1 LEYQYNRTYIIG
13 IIENYKE
20 HVMSPKAQLGGIY
33 PRSEQLI
40 ELTRSYDRAK
50 TDLDTVRK
58 QIEQD
63 TQELVKLQVD
73 SGFETFSDGAFAWQ
87 DQLRPI
93 VESLDGVTT
102 GTRYDRWF
110 DTNTFY
116 KKPTISGK
124 IGVHAFEPK
133 KFIRTDLLPRTK
145 GWKVTLPGPYTFS
158 ELSENLHYPSQSD
171 LLHAIASAEHEIIK
185 KLKDA
190 GVSRFQ
196 LSEPCLVYRP
206 YREQALGK
214 AELDSA
220 LAAIQ
225 KTVEGIQAKFSVH
238 TYFGDATTILPSL
251 LKLPI
256 DTVGF
261 DLFETDYSQLKF
273 ETTKKLALGIIDGR
287 ESNAES
293 PKWIAETAT
302 RVSKHITDGDLV
314 LAPNSD
320 LKFVPRKVADVKAR
334 ALAEATR
341 LFEEG
346 R

>member
-1 LEYQYNRTYIIG
+1 
-13 IIENYKE
+13 
-20 HVMSPKAQLGGIY
+20 MSPKAQLGGIH

-50 TDLDTVRK
+50 TNLDTVKK

-63 TQELVKLQVD
+63 TIALVKLQED

-116 KKPTISGK
+116 KKPTIAGK
-124 IGVHAFEPK
+124 IGVHAFESK
-133 KFIRTDLLPRTK
+133 NFIRTDLLPRTK
-145 GWKVTLPGPYTFS
+145 SWKVTLPGPYTFS
-158 ELSENLHYPSQSD
+158 ELSENLHYPTQSD
-171 LLHAIASAEHEIIK
+171 LLTAVATAQHEIIK
-185 KLKDA
+185 RLKDA
-190 GVSRFQ
+190 GVSQFQ

-206 YREQALGK
+206 YRENALSRP
-214 AELDSA
+214 ELDNA

-225 KTVEGIQAKFSVH
+225 KAVDGIQAKFSVH
-238 TYFGDATTILPSL
+238 TYFGDATTIIPNL
-251 LKLPI
+251 LKLPVN
-256 DTVGF
+256 TVGF

-273 ETTKKLALGIIDGR
+273 ETTKKLALGVIDGR

-302 RVSKHITDGDLV
+302 RVSKHLIGGDLV
-314 LAPNSD
+314 LVPNSD

-341 LFEEG
+341 LFEE
-346 R
+346 RR

>member
-1 LEYQYNRTYIIG
+1 
-13 IIENYKE
+13 
-20 HVMSPKAQLGGIY
+20 MSPKAQLGGIY

-50 TDLDTVRK
+50 TDLDTVK
-58 QIEQD
+58 KHIEQD
-63 TQELVKLQVD
+63 TIALVKLQED

-116 KKPTISGK
+116 KKPTIAGK
-124 IGVHAFEPK
+124 ISVHAFEPET
-133 KFIRTDLLPRTK
+133 FIRTDLLPRTK
-145 GWKVTLPGPYTFS
+145 SWKVTFPGPYTFS
-158 ELSENLHYPSQSD
+158 ELSENLHYPTQSD
-171 LLHAIASAEHEIIK
+171 LLTAVATAQHEIIK
-185 KLKDA
+185 RLKDA
-190 GVSRFQ
+190 GVSQFQ

-206 YREQALGK
+206 YRENALSRP
-214 AELDSA
+214 ELDKA

-225 KTVEGIQAKFSVH
+225 KAVDGIQAKFSVH
-238 TYFGDATTILPSL
+238 TYFGDATTIIPDL
-251 LKLPI
+251 LKLPVN
-256 DTVGF
+256 TVGF

-302 RVSKHITDGDLV
+302 RVSKHLTGGDLV
-314 LAPNSD
+314 LVPNSD

>member
-1 LEYQYNRTYIIG
+1 
-13 IIENYKE
+13 
-20 HVMSPKAQLGGIY
+20 MSPKAQLGGIY

-50 TDLDTVRK
+50 TDLDTVKK

-63 TQELVKLQVD
+63 TLALVRLQED
-73 SGFETFSDGAFAWQ
+73 PGFETFSDGSFAWQ
-87 DQLRPI
+87 DQLRPV
-93 VESLDGVTT
+93 VESLEGVTT

-116 KKPTISGK
+116 KKPTISGR
-124 IGVHAFEPK
+124 ITVRAFEPK
-133 KFIRTDLLPRTK
+133 NFIRTDLLPRTK

-158 ELSENLHYPSQSD
+158 ELSENLHYANQSE
-171 LLHAIASAEHEIIK
+171 LLTAVAAAEHEIIK

-206 YREQALGK
+206 YREQAQGK
-214 AELDSA
+214 AELDNA
-220 LAAIQ
+220 LTAIQ
-225 KTVEGIQAKFSVH
+225 KTVDGIQAKFSVH
-238 TYFGDATTILPSL
+238 TYFGDATNLLPNL
-251 LKLPI
+251 LKLPV

-261 DLFETDYSQLKF
+261 DLFETDHSKLKI

-287 ESNAES
+287 ESNAED

-302 RVSKHITDGDLV
+302 RASKHVISGDIVLV
-314 LAPNSD
+314 PNSD

-334 ALAEATR
+334 ALADATK
-341 LFEEG
+341 LFEEA

>member
-1 LEYQYNRTYIIG
+1 
-13 IIENYKE
+13 
-20 HVMSPKAQLGGIY
+20 MSPKAQLGGIY
-33 PRSEQLI
+33 PRSEPLI

-50 TDLDTVRK
+50 TDLDSVKKR
-58 QIEQD
+58 IEQD
-63 TQELVKLQVD
+63 TLELIKLQDD

-93 VESLDGVTT
+93 VESIDGVTT

-116 KKPTISGK
+116 KKPTIAGK
-124 IGVHAFEPK
+124 IGVRTFEPK
-133 KFIRTDLLPRTK
+133 NFIRTDLLPRTK
-145 GWKVTLPGPYTFS
+145 GWKVALPGPYTFS
-158 ELSENLHYPSQSD
+158 QLSENLHYTSQSD
-171 LLHAIASAEHEIIK
+171 LLSAVASAEHEIIK
-185 KLKDA
+185 RLKDA

-214 AELDSA
+214 PELDNA

-238 TYFGDATTILPSL
+238 TYFGDATTILPNL
-251 LKLPI
+251 LKLPV

-261 DLFETDYSQLKF
+261 DLFETDYSKLKI
-273 ETTKKLALGIIDGR
+273 ETTKKIALGIIDGR
-287 ESNAES
+287 ESNAEN

-302 RVSKHITDGDLV
+302 RVSKHVTGGDFVLV
-314 LAPNSD
+314 PNCD
-320 LKFVPRKVADVKAR
+320 LKFVPRKVADIKAR

>member
-1 LEYQYNRTYIIG
+1 
-13 IIENYKE
+13 
-20 HVMSPKAQLGGIY
+20 MSPKAQLGGIY

-50 TDLDTVRK
+50 TDLDTVRR

-63 TQELVKLQVD
+63 TIALVQLQED

-116 KKPTISGK
+116 KKPTIAGK

-133 KFIRTDLLPRTK
+133 NFIRTDLLPRTK
-145 GWKVTLPGPYTFS
+145 SWKVTLPGPYTFS
-158 ELSENLHYPSQSD
+158 ELSENLHYATQSD
-171 LLHAIASAEHEIIK
+171 LLTAVATAQHEIIK
-185 KLKDA
+185 RLKDA
-190 GVSRFQ
+190 GVSQFQ

-206 YREQALGK
+206 YREKPSGGQ
-214 AELDSA
+214 ELDNA

-225 KTVEGIQAKFSVH
+225 KAVDGIQAKFSVH
-238 TYFGDATTILPSL
+238 TYFGDATTIIPNL
-251 LKLPI
+251 LKLPVN
-256 DTVGF
+256 TVGF

-302 RVSKHITDGDLV
+302 RVSKHLTGGDLV
-314 LAPNSD
+314 LVPNSD

>member
-1 LEYQYNRTYIIG
+1 
-13 IIENYKE
+13 
-20 HVMSPKAQLGGIY
+20 MSPKAQLGGIY

-50 TDLDTVRK
+50 TDLDTVKK
-58 QIEQD
+58 QVEQD
-63 TQELVKLQVD
+63 TLELIKLQDD

-93 VESLDGVTT
+93 VESLDGLTT

-116 KKPTISGK
+116 KKPTVAGK
-124 IGVHAFEPK
+124 IGVRAFEPK
-133 KFIRTDLLPRTK
+133 NFIRTDLLPRTK
-145 GWKVTLPGPYTFS
+145 GWKVTMPGPYTFS
-158 ELSENLHYPSQSD
+158 ELSENLHYQSQSD
-171 LLHAIASAEHEIIK
+171 LLSAVASAEHEIIQR
-185 KLKDA
+185 LKDA

-214 AELDSA
+214 PELDNA

-238 TYFGDATTILPSL
+238 TYFGDATTILPNL
-251 LKLPI
+251 LKLRV

-261 DLFETDYSQLKF
+261 DLFETDYSRLKI
-273 ETTKKLALGIIDGR
+273 ETTKKIALGIIDGR
-287 ESNAES
+287 ESNAEN

-302 RVSKHITDGDLV
+302 RVSKHVTGGDFV

-320 LKFVPRKVADVKAR
+320 LKFVPRRVADVKAR

>member
-1 LEYQYNRTYIIG
+1 
-13 IIENYKE
+13 
-20 HVMSPKAQLGGIY
+20 MSPKAQLGGIY

-50 TDLDTVRK
+50 TDLDTVKK

-63 TQELVKLQVD
+63 TIALVKLQED
-73 SGFETFSDGAFAWQ
+73 SGFDTFSDGAFAWQ

-116 KKPTISGK
+116 KKPTIAGK

-133 KFIRTDLLPRTK
+133 NFIRTDLLPRTK
-145 GWKVTLPGPYTFS
+145 SWKVTLPGPYTFS
-158 ELSENLHYPSQSD
+158 ELSENLYYATQSD
-171 LLHAIASAEHEIIK
+171 LLTAVATAQHEIIK
-185 KLKDA
+185 RLKDA
-190 GVSRFQ
+190 GVSQFQ

-206 YREQALGK
+206 YREKPLGRP
-214 AELDSA
+214 ELDNA
-220 LAAIQ
+220 IAAIQ
-225 KTVEGIQAKFSVH
+225 KAVDGIQAKFSVH
-238 TYFGDATTILPSL
+238 TYFGDATNILPNL
-251 LKLPI
+251 LKLPVH
-256 DTVGF
+256 TVGF

-302 RVSKHITDGDLV
+302 RVSKHLTGGDLV
-314 LAPNSD
+314 LVPNSD

>member
-1 LEYQYNRTYIIG
+1 
-13 IIENYKE
+13 
-20 HVMSPKAQLGGIY
+20 MSPKAQLGGIY

-50 TDLDTVRK
+50 TNLDTVKK
-58 QIEQD
+58 QIEHD
-63 TQELVKLQVD
+63 TLALVKLQED
-73 SGFETFSDGAFAWQ
+73 SGFETFSDGSFAWQ

-93 VESLDGVTT
+93 VESLEGVTT

-116 KKPTISGK
+116 KKPTIAGR
-124 IGVHAFEPK
+124 IAVRAFEPK
-133 KFIRTDLLPRTK
+133 NFIRTDLLPRTK

-158 ELSENLHYPSQSD
+158 ELSENLHYPNQSE
-171 LLHAIASAEHEIIK
+171 LLSAVAAAEHEIIRN
-185 KLKDA
+185 LKDA

-206 YREQALGK
+206 YREQAQGK
-214 AELDSA
+214 TELDNA

-225 KTVEGIQAKFSVH
+225 KTVDGIQAKFSVQ
-238 TYFGDATTILPSL
+238 TYFGDATSLLPNL
-251 LKLPI
+251 LKLPV

-261 DLFETDYSQLKF
+261 DLFETDYSKLKI
-273 ETTKKLALGIIDGR
+273 ETTKRLALGIIDGR
-287 ESNAES
+287 ESNAEN
-293 PKWIAETAT
+293 PNWIAETAT
-302 RVSKHITDGDLV
+302 RASKHVIGGDIVLV
-314 LAPNSD
+314 PNSD

-334 ALAEATR
+334 ALADATK
-341 LFEEG
+341 LFEEA

>member
-1 LEYQYNRTYIIG
+1 
-13 IIENYKE
+13 
-20 HVMSPKAQLGGIY
+20 MSPKAQLGGIY

-50 TDLDTVRK
+50 TDLDTVKK

-63 TQELVKLQVD
+63 TIALVKLQED

-116 KKPTISGK
+116 KKPTIAGK
-124 IGVHAFEPK
+124 IAVHAFEPK
-133 KFIRTDLLPRTK
+133 TFIRTDLLPRTK
-145 GWKVTLPGPYTFS
+145 SWKVTLPGPYTFS
-158 ELSENLHYPSQSD
+158 ELSENLHYATQSD
-171 LLHAIASAEHEIIK
+171 LLTAVATAQHEIIK
-185 KLKDA
+185 RLKDA
-190 GVSRFQ
+190 GVSQFQ

-206 YREQALGK
+206 YREKPLGGQ
-214 AELDSA
+214 ELDNA
-220 LAAIQ
+220 LVAIQ
-225 KTVEGIQAKFSVH
+225 KVVESIQAKFSVQ
-238 TYFGDATTILPSL
+238 TYFGDATTILPNL
-251 LKLPI
+251 LKLPVQ
-256 DTVGF
+256 TVGF

-302 RVSKHITDGDLV
+302 RVSKHLTGGDLV
-314 LAPNSD
+314 LVPNSD

-334 ALAEATR
+334 ALAESTK

>member
-1 LEYQYNRTYIIG
+1 
-13 IIENYKE
+13 
-20 HVMSPKAQLGGIY
+20 MSPKAQLGGIY

-50 TDLDTVRK
+50 TDLDTLRR

-63 TQELVKLQVD
+63 TLELAGLQND

-102 GTRYDRWF
+102 GSRYDRWF

-116 KKPTISGK
+116 KKPTIEGK
-124 IGVHAFEPK
+124 IGVHTVEPK
-133 KFIRTDLLPRTK
+133 NFIRTDLLPRTK

-158 ELSENLHYPSQSD
+158 ELSENLHYTSQSD
-171 LLHAIASAEHEIIK
+171 LLSEVAAAEHEIIK
-185 KLKDA
+185 RLKDA

-214 AELDSA
+214 AELDNA
-220 LAAIQ
+220 LAALR
-225 KTVEGIQAKFSVH
+225 KTVDGIQAKFSVH
-238 TYFGDATTILPSL
+238 TYFGDATTILPDL
-251 LKLPI
+251 LKLPV

-261 DLFETDYSQLKF
+261 DLFETDYSKLKI

-287 ESNAES
+287 ESNAEN

-302 RVSKHITDGDLV
+302 RVSKHIVGGDFVLV
-314 LAPNSD
+314 PNSD

-334 ALAEATR
+334 ALADATK
-341 LFEEG
+341 LFEES

>member
-1 LEYQYNRTYIIG
+1 
-13 IIENYKE
+13 
-20 HVMSPKAQLGGIY
+20 MSPKAQLGGIY

-50 TDLDTVRK
+50 TDLDTVKK

-63 TQELVKLQVD
+63 TLALVRLQED
-73 SGFETFSDGAFAWQ
+73 PGFETFSDGSFAWQ
-87 DQLRPI
+87 DQLRPV
-93 VESLDGVTT
+93 VESLEGVTT

-116 KKPTISGK
+116 KKPTISGR
-124 IGVHAFEPK
+124 ITVRAFEPK
-133 KFIRTDLLPRTK
+133 NFIRTDLLPRTK

-158 ELSENLHYPSQSD
+158 ELSENLHYANQSE
-171 LLHAIASAEHEIIK
+171 LLSAVAAAEHEIIK

-206 YREQALGK
+206 YREQAQGK
-214 AELDSA
+214 AELDNA

-225 KTVEGIQAKFSVH
+225 KTVDGIQAKFSVH
-238 TYFGDATTILPSL
+238 TYFGDATTLLPNL
-251 LKLPI
+251 LKLPV

-261 DLFETDYSQLKF
+261 DLFETDYSKLKI

-287 ESNAES
+287 ESNAED

-302 RVSKHITDGDLV
+302 RASKHVISGDIVLV
-314 LAPNSD
+314 PNSD

-334 ALAEATR
+334 ALADATK
-341 LFEEG
+341 LFG
-346 R
+346 GG

>member
-1 LEYQYNRTYIIG
+1 
-13 IIENYKE
+13 
-20 HVMSPKAQLGGIY
+20 MSPKAQLGGIY

-50 TDLDTVRK
+50 TDLLSVTK

-63 TQELVKLQVD
+63 TLDLIKLQD
-73 SGFETFSDGAFAWQ
+73 DPGFETISDGAFAWQ

-116 KKPTISGK
+116 KKPTVAGK
-124 IGVHAFEPK
+124 ISVREFEPRN
-133 KFIRTDLLPRTK
+133 FIRTDLLPRTK
-145 GWKVTLPGPYTFS
+145 SWKVTLPGPYTFS
-158 ELSENLHYPSQSD
+158 ELSENLHYPSQPD
-171 LLHAIASAEHEIIK
+171 LLHAVASAEHEIIK

-206 YREQALGK
+206 YREQAPGR
-214 AELDSA
+214 AELDNA

-225 KTVEGIQAKFSVH
+225 KTVDGIQAKFSVQ
-238 TYFGDATTILPSL
+238 TYFGDATPILPNL

-273 ETTKKLALGIIDGR
+273 ETAKKLALGIIDGR
-287 ESNAES
+287 ESHAES
-293 PKWIAETAT
+293 PRWIAETAT
-302 RVSKHITDGDLV
+302 RVAKHLTGGDLV
-314 LAPNSD
+314 LTPNSD

>member
-1 LEYQYNRTYIIG
+1 
-13 IIENYKE
+13 
-20 HVMSPKAQLGGIY
+20 MSPKAQLGGIY

-50 TDLDTVRK
+50 TDLDTVKK

-63 TQELVKLQVD
+63 TLELVELQDD

-116 KKPTISGK
+116 KKPTIAGE
-124 IGVHAFEPK
+124 IGVQAFEPK
-133 KFIRTDLLPRTK
+133 NFIRADLLPRTK

-158 ELSENLHYPSQSD
+158 ELSENLHYTSQSD
-171 LLHAIASAEHEIIK
+171 LLSEVAAAEHEIIK
-185 KLKDA
+185 RLKDA

-214 AELDSA
+214 AELDNAFAA
-220 LAAIQ
+220 LR
-225 KTVEGIQAKFSVH
+225 KTVDGIQAKFSVH
-238 TYFGDATTILPSL
+238 TYFGDATTILPDL
-251 LKLPI
+251 LKLPV

-261 DLFETDYSQLKF
+261 DLFETDYSKLKI

-287 ESNAES
+287 ESNAEN

-302 RVSKHITDGDLV
+302 RVSKHVIGGDVVLV
-314 LAPNSD
+314 PNSD

-334 ALAEATR
+334 ALGDATR
-341 LFEEG
+341 LIEEA

>member
-1 LEYQYNRTYIIG
+1 
-13 IIENYKE
+13 
-20 HVMSPKAQLGGIY
+20 MSPKAQLGGIY

-50 TDLDTVRK
+50 TDLDTLRR

-63 TQELVKLQVD
+63 TLELAGLQND

-102 GTRYDRWF
+102 GSRYDRWF

-116 KKPTISGK
+116 KKPTIEGK
-124 IGVHAFEPK
+124 IGVHTVEPK
-133 KFIRTDLLPRTK
+133 NFIRTDLLPRTK

-158 ELSENLHYPSQSD
+158 ELSENLHYTSQSD
-171 LLHAIASAEHEIIK
+171 LLSEVAAAEHEIIK
-185 KLKDA
+185 RLKDA

-214 AELDSA
+214 AELDNA
-220 LAAIQ
+220 LAALR
-225 KTVEGIQAKFSVH
+225 KTADGIQAKFSVH
-238 TYFGDATTILPSL
+238 TYFGDATTILPDL
-251 LKLPI
+251 LKLPVE
-256 DTVGF
+256 TVGF
-261 DLFETDYSQLKF
+261 DLFETDYSKLKI

-287 ESNAES
+287 ESNAEN

-302 RVSKHITDGDLV
+302 RVSKHIVGGDFVLV
-314 LAPNSD
+314 PNSD

-334 ALAEATR
+334 ALADATK
-341 LFEEG
+341 LFEES

>member
-1 LEYQYNRTYIIG
+1 
-13 IIENYKE
+13 
-20 HVMSPKAQLGGIY
+20 MSPKAQLGGIY

-50 TDLDTVRK
+50 TDLETVKK

-63 TQELVKLQVD
+63 TLALVKLQED
-73 SGFETFSDGAFAWQ
+73 SGFETFSDGSFAWQ

-93 VESLDGVTT
+93 VESLEGVTT

-116 KKPTISGK
+116 KKPTIAGRIS
-124 IGVHAFEPK
+124 VHAFEPK
-133 KFIRTDLLPRTK
+133 NFIRTDLLPRTK

-158 ELSENLHYPSQSD
+158 ELSENLHYANQSE
-171 LLHAIASAEHEIIK
+171 LLSAVAAAEHEIIK

-206 YREQALGK
+206 YREQAQGN
-214 AELDSA
+214 AELDNA

-225 KTVEGIQAKFSVH
+225 KTVDGIQAKFSVH
-238 TYFGDATTILPSL
+238 TYFGDATSLLPNL
-251 LKLPI
+251 LKLPV
-256 DTVGF
+256 DTVGI
-261 DLFETDYSQLKF
+261 DLFETDYSKLKI

-287 ESNAES
+287 ESNPED
-293 PKWIAETAT
+293 PRWIAETAT
-302 RVSKHITDGDLV
+302 RASKHVIGGDTVLV
-314 LAPNSD
+314 PNSD

-334 ALAEATR
+334 ALADATKLFGEAK
-341 LFEEG
+341 
-346 R
+346 

>member
-1 LEYQYNRTYIIG
+1 
-13 IIENYKE
+13 
-20 HVMSPKAQLGGIY
+20 MFPKAQLGGIY

-50 TDLDTVRK
+50 TDLDSVKKR
-58 QIEQD
+58 IDQD
-63 TQELVKLQVD
+63 TRELIKLQDD

-116 KKPTISGK
+116 KKPTVAGE
-124 IGVHAFEPK
+124 IGVRAFEPRN
-133 KFIRTDLLPRTK
+133 FIRTDLLPRTK

-158 ELSENLHYPSQSD
+158 ELSENLHYQSQSD
-171 LLHAIASAEHEIIK
+171 LLSAVASAEHEIIK
-185 KLKDA
+185 RLKDA

-214 AELDSA
+214 AELDNA
-220 LAAIQ
+220 LGAIQ
-225 KTVEGIQAKFSVH
+225 KTVDGIQAKFSIH
-238 TYFGDATTILPSL
+238 TYFGDATTVLPNL
-251 LKLPI
+251 LKLPV
-256 DTVGF
+256 DTLGF
-261 DLFETDYSQLKF
+261 DLFETDYSQLKI

-287 ESNAES
+287 ESNAEN

-302 RVSKHITDGDLV
+302 RVSKHVTGGGFVLV
-314 LAPNSD
+314 PNSD

-334 ALAEATR
+334 ALADATR

>member
-1 LEYQYNRTYIIG
+1 
-13 IIENYKE
+13 
-20 HVMSPKAQLGGIY
+20 MSPKAQLGGIY

-63 TQELVKLQVD
+63 TIALVKLQED

-116 KKPTISGK
+116 KKPTIAGK

-133 KFIRTDLLPRTK
+133 NFIRTDLLPRTK
-145 GWKVTLPGPYTFS
+145 SWKVTLPGPYTFS
-158 ELSENLHYPSQSD
+158 ELSENLHYATQSD
-171 LLHAIASAEHEIIK
+171 LLTAVATAQHEIIK
-185 KLKDA
+185 RLKDA
-190 GVSRFQ
+190 GVSQFQ

-206 YREQALGK
+206 YREEPLGGQ
-214 AELDSA
+214 ELDNA
-220 LAAIQ
+220 LVAIQ
-225 KTVEGIQAKFSVH
+225 KVVESIQAKFSVQ
-238 TYFGDATTILPSL
+238 TYFGDATTILPNL
-251 LKLPI
+251 LKLPVQ
-256 DTVGF
+256 TVGF

-302 RVSKHITDGDLV
+302 RVSKHLTGGDLV
-314 LAPNSD
+314 LVPNSD

-334 ALAEATR
+334 ALAESTR

>member
-1 LEYQYNRTYIIG
+1 
-13 IIENYKE
+13 
-20 HVMSPKAQLGGIY
+20 MSPRAQLSGIY

-50 TDLDTVRK
+50 TDLDIVKK
-58 QIEQD
+58 QVEQD
-63 TQELVKLQVD
+63 TLELVKLQDD

-93 VESLDGVTT
+93 VECLDGVTT

-116 KKPTISGK
+116 KKPTIAGK
-124 IGVHAFEPK
+124 IVVRAFDPK
-133 KFIRTDLLPRTK
+133 NFIRTDLLPRTK

-158 ELSENLHYPSQSD
+158 ELSENLHYGNQSD
-171 LLHAIASAEHEIIK
+171 LLSEVAVAEHEIIK
-185 KLKDA
+185 RLKDA

-206 YREQALGK
+206 YRERALGK

-220 LAAIQ
+220 LFALR
-225 KTVEGIQAKFSVH
+225 KTVDGIQAKFSVH
-238 TYFGDATTILPSL
+238 THFGDATTILPDL
-251 LKLPI
+251 LKLPV

-261 DLFETDYSQLKF
+261 DLFETDYSKLKI

-287 ESNAES
+287 ESNAEN

-302 RVSKHITDGDLV
+302 RVSKHVIGGDIVLV
-314 LAPNSD
+314 PNSD
-320 LKFVPRKVADVKAR
+320 LKFVPQKVADVKAR
-334 ALAEATR
+334 ALADATR
-341 LFEEG
+341 LLEE
-346 R
+346 RR

>member
-1 LEYQYNRTYIIG
+1 
-13 IIENYKE
+13 
-20 HVMSPKAQLGGIY
+20 MSPKAQLSGIY

-50 TDLDTVRK
+50 TDLDSVKK

-63 TQELVKLQVD
+63 TLELIRLQDD

-87 DQLRPI
+87 DQLRPV

-116 KKPTISGK
+116 KKPTVAGK
-124 IGVHAFEPK
+124 ISVRGFEPRN
-133 KFIRTDLLPRTK
+133 FIRTDLLPRTK
-145 GWKVTLPGPYTFS
+145 NWKVTLPGPYTFS

-171 LLHAIASAEHEIIK
+171 LLDAIASAEHEIIN

-220 LAAIQ
+220 LRAIQ
-225 KTVEGIQAKFSVH
+225 KTVDGVQAKFSVH
-238 TYFGDATTILPSL
+238 TYFGDATTILTDL
-251 LKLPI
+251 LRLPI

-261 DLFETDYSQLKF
+261 DLFETDYSKLKI
-273 ETTKKLALGIIDGR
+273 ETTKKIALGIIDGR
-287 ESNAES
+287 ESNAEN
-293 PKWIAETAT
+293 PKWIAETAH
-302 RVSKHITDGDLV
+302 RVSKHVTGGDFV

>member
-1 LEYQYNRTYIIG
+1 
-13 IIENYKE
+13 
-20 HVMSPKAQLGGIY
+20 MSPKAQLGGIY

-50 TDLDTVRK
+50 TDLDSVKK

-63 TQELVKLQVD
+63 TLELIKLQDD

-87 DQLRPI
+87 DQLRPL

-116 KKPTISGK
+116 KKPTVAGRISVRG
-124 IGVHAFEPK
+124 FEPRN
-133 KFIRTDLLPRTK
+133 FIRTDLLPRTK

-171 LLHAIASAEHEIIK
+171 LLSAVASAEHEIIK
-185 KLKDA
+185 RLKDA

-206 YREQALGK
+206 YREQALGRP
-214 AELDSA
+214 ELDNA

-238 TYFGDATTILPSL
+238 TYFGDATTILPNL
-251 LKLPI
+251 LKLPV

-261 DLFETDYSQLKF
+261 DLFETDYSKLKI
-273 ETTKKLALGIIDGR
+273 ETTKKIALGIIDGR
-287 ESNAES
+287 ESNTEN

-302 RVSKHITDGDLV
+302 RVSKHVTGGDFV

>member
-1 LEYQYNRTYIIG
+1 
-13 IIENYKE
+13 
-20 HVMSPKAQLGGIY
+20 MSPKAQLGGIY

-50 TDLDTVRK
+50 TDLDTVKK

-63 TQELVKLQVD
+63 TLALVRLQED
-73 SGFETFSDGAFAWQ
+73 PGFETFSDGSFAWQ
-87 DQLRPI
+87 DQLRPV
-93 VESLDGVTT
+93 VESLEGVTT

-116 KKPTISGK
+116 KKPTISER
-124 IGVHAFEPK
+124 ITVRAFEPK
-133 KFIRTDLLPRTK
+133 NFIRTDLLPRTK

-158 ELSENLHYPSQSD
+158 ELSENLHYANQSE
-171 LLHAIASAEHEIIK
+171 LLTAVAAAEHEIIK

-206 YREQALGK
+206 YREQAQGK
-214 AELDSA
+214 AELDNA

-225 KTVEGIQAKFSVH
+225 KTVDGIQAKFSVH
-238 TYFGDATTILPSL
+238 TYFGDATNLLPNL
-251 LKLPI
+251 LKLPV

-261 DLFETDYSQLKF
+261 DLFETDYSKLKI

-287 ESNAES
+287 ESNAED

-302 RVSKHITDGDLV
+302 RASKHVISGDIVLV
-314 LAPNSD
+314 PNSD
-320 LKFVPRKVADVKAR
+320 LKFVPRKVADAKAR
-334 ALAEATR
+334 ALADATK
-341 LFEEG
+341 LFEEA

>member
-1 LEYQYNRTYIIG
+1 
-13 IIENYKE
+13 
-20 HVMSPKAQLGGIY
+20 MSPKAQLAGIY

-50 TDLDTVRK
+50 TDLDPVKK

-63 TQELVKLQVD
+63 TTALVKLQED
-73 SGFETFSDGAFAWQ
+73 SAFETFSDGAFAWQ

-93 VESLDGVTT
+93 VESLEGVTT

-116 KKPTISGK
+116 KKPTIAGR
-124 IGVHAFEPK
+124 IGVLAFEPK
-133 KFIRTDLLPRTK
+133 SFIRTDLLPRTK

-158 ELSENLHYPSQSD
+158 ELSENLHYANQSE
-171 LLHAIASAEHEIIK
+171 LLSAVAAAEHEIIQ

-206 YREQALGK
+206 YREQAQGK
-214 AELDSA
+214 AELDNA

-225 KTVEGIQAKFSVH
+225 KTVDGVQAKFSVH
-238 TYFGDATTILPSL
+238 TYFGDATSLLPNL
-251 LKLPI
+251 LKLSV

-261 DLFETDYSQLKF
+261 DLFETDYSKLKI

-287 ESNAES
+287 ESNPED

-302 RVSKHITDGDLV
+302 RTSKHLIGGDIVLV
-314 LAPNSD
+314 PNSD

-334 ALAEATR
+334 ALADATR
-341 LFEEG
+341 LFEEA

>member
-1 LEYQYNRTYIIG
+1 
-13 IIENYKE
+13 
-20 HVMSPKAQLGGIY
+20 MSPKAQLSGIY

-58 QIEQD
+58 QVEQD
-63 TQELVKLQVD
+63 TQELVRLQDD

-116 KKPTISGK
+116 KKPTIGGK

-133 KFIRTDLLPRTK
+133 NFIRTDLLPRTK
-145 GWKVTLPGPYTFS
+145 GWKVALPGPYTFS
-158 ELSENLHYPSQSD
+158 ELSENLHYTSQSD
-171 LLHAIASAEHEIIK
+171 LLSAVAAAEHEIIK
-185 KLKDA
+185 RLKDA

-206 YREQALGK
+206 YREQALVK
-214 AELDSA
+214 AELANA
-220 LAAIQ
+220 LAALR
-225 KTVEGIQAKFSVH
+225 KTVDGIQAKFSVH
-238 TYFGDATTILPSL
+238 TYFGDATTILPDL
-251 LKLPI
+251 LKLPV

-261 DLFETDYSQLKF
+261 DLFETDYSQLKI

-287 ESNAES
+287 ESNAEN

-302 RVSKHITDGDLV
+302 RVSKHVTGGDLV
-314 LAPNSD
+314 LVPNSD

-341 LFEEG
+341 LFGEE

>member
-1 LEYQYNRTYIIG
+1 
-13 IIENYKE
+13 
-20 HVMSPKAQLGGIY
+20 
-33 PRSEQLI
+33 
-40 ELTRSYDRAK
+40 
-50 TDLDTVRK
+50 
-58 QIEQD
+58 
-63 TQELVKLQVD
+63 
-73 SGFETFSDGAFAWQ
+73 
-87 DQLRPI
+87 
-93 VESLDGVTT
+93 
-102 GTRYDRWF
+102 
-110 DTNTFY
+110 
-116 KKPTISGK
+116 
-124 IGVHAFEPK
+124 
-133 KFIRTDLLPRTK
+133 
-145 GWKVTLPGPYTFS
+145 
-158 ELSENLHYPSQSD
+158 
-171 LLHAIASAEHEIIK
+171 
-185 KLKDA
+185 LKDA

-214 AELDSA
+214 PELGNA

-238 TYFGDATTILPSL
+238 TYFGDATTILPNL

-261 DLFETDYSQLKF
+261 DLFETDYSQLKL

-302 RVSKHITDGDLV
+302 RVSKHLTAGDLV
-314 LAPNSD
+314 LVPNCD

>member
-1 LEYQYNRTYIIG
+1 
-13 IIENYKE
+13 
-20 HVMSPKAQLGGIY
+20 MSPKAQLGGIY

-40 ELTRSYDRAK
+40 ELTRAYDRSK
-50 TDLDTVRK
+50 IDLDSVRK

-63 TQELVKLQVD
+63 TLALVTLQED

-87 DQLRPI
+87 DQLRPV
-93 VESLDGVTT
+93 VESLEGVTT

-116 KKPTISGK
+116 KKPTITGR
-124 IGVHAFEPK
+124 IGVRAFEPK
-133 KFIRTDLLPRTK
+133 NFIRTDLLPRTK

-158 ELSENLHYPSQSD
+158 ELSENLYYANQSE
-171 LLHAIASAEHEIIK
+171 LLTAVATAEHEIIK

-206 YREQALGK
+206 YREQPLGK
-214 AELDSA
+214 AELDNA
-220 LAAIQ
+220 LVALQ
-225 KTVEGIQAKFSVH
+225 KTVDGIQAKFSVH
-238 TYFGDATTILPSL
+238 TYFGDATSVLPNLLNLPVDTI
-251 LKLPI
+251 
-256 DTVGF
+256 GF
-261 DLFETDYSQLKF
+261 DLFETDFSKLKI

-287 ESNAES
+287 ESNAED
-293 PKWIAETAT
+293 PKWIVETAT
-302 RVSKHITDGDLV
+302 RVSKHVVVGGDVVLV
-314 LAPNSD
+314 PNSD

-334 ALAEATR
+334 ALAGATK
-341 LFEEG
+341 LFGEE

>member
-1 LEYQYNRTYIIG
+1 
-13 IIENYKE
+13 
-20 HVMSPKAQLGGIY
+20 MSPKAQLGGIY

-50 TDLDTVRK
+50 TDLDTVKK

-63 TQELVKLQVD
+63 TIALVQLQED

-116 KKPTISGK
+116 KKPTIAGK
-124 IGVHAFEPK
+124 ISVHAFEPK
-133 KFIRTDLLPRTK
+133 TFIRTDLLPRTK
-145 GWKVTLPGPYTFS
+145 SWKVTFPGPYTFS
-158 ELSENLHYPSQSD
+158 ELSENLHYATQSD
-171 LLHAIASAEHEIIK
+171 LLTAVATAQHEIIK
-185 KLKDA
+185 RLKDA
-190 GVSRFQ
+190 GVSQFQ

-206 YREQALGK
+206 YREKPLGGQ
-214 AELDSA
+214 ELDNA
-220 LAAIQ
+220 LVAIQ
-225 KTVEGIQAKFSVH
+225 KVVESIQAKFSVQ
-238 TYFGDATTILPSL
+238 TYFGDATTILPNL
-251 LKLPI
+251 LKLPVQ
-256 DTVGF
+256 TVGF

-302 RVSKHITDGDLV
+302 RVSKHLTGGDLV
-314 LAPNSD
+314 LVPNSD

-334 ALAEATR
+334 ALAESTR

>member
-1 LEYQYNRTYIIG
+1 
-13 IIENYKE
+13 
-20 HVMSPKAQLGGIY
+20 MSPKAQLGGIY

-58 QIEQD
+58 QVEQD
-63 TQELVKLQVD
+63 TLALVSLQED

-116 KKPTISGK
+116 KKPTIAGK

-133 KFIRTDLLPRTK
+133 NFIRFDLLPRTK
-145 GWKVTLPGPYTFS
+145 SWKVSLPGPYTFS
-158 ELSENLHYPSQSD
+158 ELSENLHYANQSD
-171 LLHAIASAEHEIIK
+171 LLSAVAAAEHEIIRR
-185 KLKDA
+185 LKDA

-214 AELDSA
+214 TELDNA
-220 LAAIQ
+220 LAALQ
-225 KTVEGIQAKFSVH
+225 KAVDGIQAKFSVQ
-238 TYFGDATTILPSL
+238 TYFGDATSILPNL
-251 LKLPI
+251 LKLPV

-261 DLFETDYSQLKF
+261 DLFETDYSKLNI

-287 ESNAES
+287 ESNAED
-293 PKWIAETAT
+293 PKWIVETAT
-302 RVSKHITDGDLV
+302 RVSKHVIGGDAVLV
-314 LAPNSD
+314 PNSD

-334 ALAEATR
+334 ALAEAAR

>member
-1 LEYQYNRTYIIG
+1 
-13 IIENYKE
+13 
-20 HVMSPKAQLGGIY
+20 MSPKAQLGGIH

-50 TDLDTVRK
+50 TDLDTLGK
-58 QIEQD
+58 QVEQD
-63 TQELVKLQVD
+63 TLELVRLQDD

-116 KKPTISGK
+116 KKPTIAGK

-133 KFIRTDLLPRTK
+133 NFIRTDLLPRTK
-145 GWKVTLPGPYTFS
+145 GWKVTFPGPYTFS
-158 ELSENLHYPSQSD
+158 ELSENLHYTSQSD
-171 LLHAIASAEHEIIK
+171 LLWEVATAEHEIIK
-185 KLKDA
+185 RLKDA

-196 LSEPCLVYRP
+196 ISEPCLVYRP

-214 AELDSA
+214 AELDNA
-220 LAAIQ
+220 LAALR
-225 KTVEGIQAKFSVH
+225 KTVDGIQAKFSVH
-238 TYFGDATTILPSL
+238 TYFGDTTTILPDL
-251 LKLPI
+251 LKLPV

-261 DLFETDYSQLKF
+261 DLFETDYSQLKI

-287 ESNAES
+287 ESNAEN

-302 RVSKHITDGDLV
+302 RVTKHVIGGDIVLV
-314 LAPNSD
+314 PNSD

-341 LFEEG
+341 LFREE

>member
-1 LEYQYNRTYIIG
+1 
-13 IIENYKE
+13 
-20 HVMSPKAQLGGIY
+20 MSPKAQLGGIY

-40 ELTRSYDRAK
+40 EITRAYDRAK
-50 TDLDTVRK
+50 TDLDSVRR

-63 TQELVKLQVD
+63 TLALVTLQED

-87 DQLRPI
+87 DQLRPV
-93 VESLDGVTT
+93 VESLEGATT

-116 KKPTISGK
+116 KKPTITGR
-124 IGVHAFEPK
+124 IGVRAFEPK
-133 KFIRTDLLPRTK
+133 NFIRTDLLPRTK
-145 GWKVTLPGPYTFS
+145 GWKVTLAGPYTFS
-158 ELSENLHYPSQSD
+158 ELSENLHYTKQSE
-171 LLHAIASAEHEIIK
+171 LLTAVATAEHEIIK

-206 YREQALGK
+206 YRERPLGK
-214 AELDSA
+214 AELDNA
-220 LAAIQ
+220 LVAIQ
-225 KTVEGIQAKFSVH
+225 KTVDGIQAKFSVH
-238 TYFGDATTILPSL
+238 THFGDATSILPNL
-251 LKLPI
+251 LKLPV
-256 DTVGF
+256 DTIGF
-261 DLFETDYSQLKF
+261 DLFETDSSKLKI

-287 ESNAES
+287 ESNEED

-302 RVSKHITDGDLV
+302 RVSKHVVGGDVVLV
-314 LAPNSD
+314 PNSD

-334 ALAEATR
+334 ALAGATK
-341 LFEEG
+341 LFGEE